1 MDHFAG
7 PSRKHSTFRYG
18 WQGEALLG
26 VQHELLHAPVQEL
39 TDPEH
44 VLGWAGDRV
53 DPAELLQLLAGL
65 AEHAQDLALERQPVD
80 APRPGV
86 GAVEHGVGAGRDG
99 EGPGRAR
106 GESAAGDGRLVR
118 YVADR
123 RPRVGRHRH
132 VDGEL
137 ALEIAVAV
145 EYLNAVIAAVGD
157 VDVALGVGRDR
168 MRRVELAGTF
178 AAVAPRF
185 EPVAVL
191 VDLGDARIDVA
202 VADEG
207 VAGGVES
214 RVGDLAEAARLGW
227 ISRLPT

>member
-1 MDHFAG
+1 MIRR
-7 PSRKHSTFRYG
+7 PPRSTLFPYTTLFRS
-18 WQGEALLG
+18 QSS
-26 VQHELLHAPVQEL
+26 
-39 TDPEH
+39 TD
-44 VLGWAGDRV
+44 R
-53 DPAELLQLLAGL
+53 
-65 AEHAQDLALERQPVD
+65 
-80 APRPGV
+80 RPKSCQQ
-86 GAVEHGVGAGRDG
+86 
-99 EGPGRAR
+99 R
-106 GESAAGDGRLVR
+106 GSCADFPDGRLVR

-137 ALEIAVAV
+137 TLEIAVAV

-214 RVGDLAEAARLGW
+214 RVGDLGQQRC
-227 ISRLPT
+227 